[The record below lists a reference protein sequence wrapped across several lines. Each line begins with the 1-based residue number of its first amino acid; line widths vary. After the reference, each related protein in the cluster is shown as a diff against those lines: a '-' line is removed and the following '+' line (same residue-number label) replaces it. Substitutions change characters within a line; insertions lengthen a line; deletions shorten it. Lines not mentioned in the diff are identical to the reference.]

1 MKELILHCDI
11 VRFHAERK
19 TKVAEAVEED
29 QKSASIENVL
39 FVRMAIERS
48 DEANIE
54 EITRKTVEDLKDIS
68 SKVDT
73 KNILLYPYAHLL
85 YGSDPASPEKAIAL
99 MKSIQASL
107 LKEGFSVVRA
117 PFGWYKSF
125 EFKCKGHPLSELSRI
140 IRADKESK
148 ELESEALK
156 AEKKLESKWFI
167 LTPDGKEIPAQEF
180 DFSGHDKLGIFFGY
194 ESNKDRTVPSQP
206 PHVTLMKEKELAGY
220 EPGSD
225 LGNMRWYPQGKQI
238 KDLIEARVLQKTL
251 AYGGMPVETPQMYD
265 FKHPALAK
273 YLHRF
278 PARQYTVRSGDKD
291 YFLRFSAC
299 FGQFLIKSKM
309 HISYKNLPLKL
320 YELTKYAYRREQS
333 GELVGLRRLRAFT
346 MPDMHTVCI
355 DMQQATDSFLEQYKL
370 SMGVM
375 SDLSL
380 EYETAIRV
388 VRSFYEENKEFV
400 MGLVKLV
407 NKPVLLEVWDERFF
421 YFVLKFEFNFI
432 DALNKASALSTV
444 QIDVENAERFNIS
457 YIDDKGEAKRPL
469 ILHCSI
475 SGAVE
480 RDVYAL
486 LERAYMEQEAK
497 RPAFLPY
504 WLSAT
509 QLRIVPI
516 AERHLEKAN
525 KLADSLKGVRVDIDD
540 REETLSKRI
549 RASEIDWVP
558 YTIVI
563 GDKEMETETYPIRVR
578 ETGKLE
584 KMDLESLKQAL
595 AKKASDYPTE
605 PLYLPRLLSLRPK
618 FT

>member
-1 MKELILHCDI
+1 
-11 VRFHAERK
+11 
-19 TKVAEAVEED
+19 
-29 QKSASIENVL
+29 
-39 FVRMAIERS
+39 
-48 DEANIE
+48 
-54 EITRKTVEDLKDIS
+54 
-68 SKVDT
+68 
-73 KNILLYPYAHLL
+73 
-85 YGSDPASPEKAIAL
+85 
-99 MKSIQASL
+99 
-107 LKEGFSVVRA
+107 
-117 PFGWYKSF
+117 
-125 EFKCKGHPLSELSRI
+125 
-140 IRADKESK
+140 
-148 ELESEALK
+148 
-156 AEKKLESKWFI
+156 
-167 LTPDGKEIPAQEF
+167 
-180 DFSGHDKLGIFFGY
+180 
-194 ESNKDRTVPSQP
+194 
-206 PHVTLMKEKELAGY
+206 
-220 EPGSD
+220 
-225 LGNMRWYPQGKQI
+225 
-238 KDLIEARVLQKTL
+238 
-251 AYGGMPVETPQMYD
+251 
-265 FKHPALAK
+265 
-273 YLHRF
+273 
-278 PARQYTVRSGDKD
+278 
-291 YFLRFSAC
+291 
-299 FGQFLIKSKM
+299 
-309 HISYKNLPLKL
+309 
-320 YELTKYAYRREQS
+320 
-333 GELVGLRRLRAFT
+333 

-540 REETLSKRI
+540 REETLSKKI

-563 GDKEMETETYPIRVR
+563 GDKEMETDTYPIRVR

-584 KMDLESLKQAL
+584 KMDLESLKQEL

-618 FT
+618 FM